1 MKLLVKVGVG
11 LGMVVVAV
19 GLGFGVARL
28 LVPPLDTGQTALEAE
43 GGHGEKGGEAGKDPH
58 GKPAAGAD
66 GVKTYEFGAVHP
78 IADLIINPRG
88 SSGRRVFKI
97 SLSLEYDPA
106 NPELAKELVERT
118 PFMRDYLLNTLGSMT
133 EDSLSNISYREAM
146 RDSLRTALNRFLSA
160 GTVDR
165 VLFQDF
171 IRQ

>member
-1 MKLLVKVGVG
+1 MKLVVKIGVG
-11 LGMVVVAV
+11 LGMVAVAV
-19 GLGFGVARL
+19 GLGFGVARI
-28 LVPPLDTGQTALEAE
+28 LVPPIDAGQATVEA
-43 GGHGEKGGEAGKDPH
+43 GDAHGEKGEAKDAH
-58 GKPAAGAD
+58 GKPTEGAE
-66 GVKTYEFGAVHP
+66 GEKAYEFGAVHP
-78 IADLIINPRG
+78 IPDLIINPRG

-106 NPELAKELVERT
+106 NPELAKELEERT
-118 PFMRDYLLNTLGSMT
+118 PFMRDYLLNTLGAMT